1 MSAKIISLADRRA
14 AASEAATPP
23 AVSDGWMLRLD
34 VFAPKTPGA
43 LHRSAV
49 VAARVEGRSS
59 EEVLERYAL
68 ALEEIA
74 ASFRLAAS
82 PSVQEPRR

>member
-1 MSAKIISLADRRA
+1 MSAKVISLADHRA
-14 AASEAATPP
+14 AVSEAAST
-23 AVSDGWMLRLD
+23 SSQTDGWMLRLD
-34 VFAPKTPGA
+34 VFAPSSPDG

-74 ASFRLAAS
+74 ASFRLAAL